1 VHSRIGFGG
10 TSTRRFV
17 TVTSAMLLLAGFVAL
32 PALATSSR
40 AGDTG
45 LGGPTTHNR
54 LVRVS
59 SAPRVPSTATRL
71 GTPSAAT
78 AISGDVALRPRD
90 PAALTVAATAVST
103 PSSPQYRHYLPA
115 GAFRSIYGPSDATIA
130 AVESTLKAA
139 HLSVGSVSGN
149 GMLIG
154 FRGTAAQA
162 DSAFH
167 SNLMNYRLRSGR
179 VGMQLSAAPE
189 FPADVAS
196 QVTGVIG
203 LSTLAQPVSS
213 IEHWTKQGAGQ
224 ETAVDRVAVTPH
236 VAGAPN
242 PCLAATLTA
251 TDENG
256 LTYNQ
261 LAHAYGLDGLFKA
274 GDFGSGQHI
283 AVYELYPY
291 VPTDVTA
298 FDTCYFGAAG
308 AKAMAGRLHSVPV
321 DGGAGTGVGGGS
333 DEADLDV
340 EDVAGFAP
348 QADIDVYSGPPTN
361 VGALDTYDQ
370 IITQDT
376 DQFVTSSYGSAPCE
390 QDTVGFEPGLVDT
403 ENQIFEQAA
412 LQGQT
417 VLNAAGDSGSDEC
430 AFNGSPIPMSP
441 DVSAS
446 DPSSQPFVTSVG
458 GTAVIDDAN
467 RPTEQVWN
475 DGNFGGSAGG
485 GTSALWSAPSWQQS
499 AIANIDPSVF
509 ATAYGAGASFGTG
522 ADQPCPQATAADD
535 TVCRTVPDI
544 TAEADEYTGSPGIF
558 DASFGGWIDFGGTS
572 SSTPLW
578 AAMLADVQASAGCQ
592 SSGPLGFISP
602 KLYAVGANA
611 HEDAASFN
619 DVTAGNNDDYAI
631 SGGQLFSA
639 TKGYDLASG
648 LGSPRLT
655 SPNGNPALAAY
666 LCAQAP
672 SNAPAIGALNPTVER
687 LNPTG
692 TLTITGTHFTGVTGV
707 TIGAY
712 RVPATDFT
720 VASDT
725 EIDVTA
731 PPAASLTGADPGQTG
746 AGQAIVSVTGPDGTS
761 AAIGSASRLEYVDTL
776 ASSPVPS
783 VSFISAAL
791 GSQAGANTVKVYG
804 SGFSHGGVSDVTA
817 VTVGDVPATSFTVTS
832 ANTLTVT
839 MPAYADGVT
848 VCAPIDTAAATQLCQ
863 TQLVVT
869 GPSGSSATAPIVPLY
884 EGSTDDST
892 PCPGCASLPARTEY
906 DYIPAP
912 TITSLSSTYVSEFG
926 DTVETITGHGF
937 ATAGYD
943 WSLIGTPSSSGQPD
957 YFALSVT
964 PDEIDLVINPRFD
977 FSLRSVPKSLRVRTA
992 AGISAPVPILYAGF
1006 PTVTNVSPSGGPVT
1020 GGTAI
1025 SVHGL
1030 GFDAVAPS
1038 AGGFLEYVNDS
1049 IGIPRDQL
1057 SGIAVHNDTTLT
1069 ATTPQVL
1076 AGTDSVTAC
1085 TVSGCSQPTRNLL
1098 AKTAFVFYLPGNPV
1112 VTSISPRHGPASGGS
1127 LVVIKGRNLSNPIS
1141 VTFGSHPAALGSQ
1154 DAEFGPVSGSANTIE
1169 VRTPGGHP
1177 GHKVK
1182 VRVTTAES
1190 RFAPGGAPSIVTL
1203 SSTYTYVTSPPS
1215 APRHLTTR
1223 ERKGSIHLS
1232 WRKPL
1237 VSGGSPITGY
1247 RIIVRPLNL
1256 FSRKQPKP
1264 IKMRVGPKARSA
1276 VLKGVDPAVYVV
1288 AVRALNKHGKG
1299 PSAEAIFPRKLG
1311 GVFFGP

>member
-1 VHSRIGFGG
+1 V
-10 TSTRRFV
+10 RRFV
-17 TVTSAMLLLAGFVAL
+17 TITSAMLLLAGLVVA

-40 AGDTG
+40 AGNTG
-45 LGGPTTHNR
+45 MAGHTTR
-54 LVRVS
+54 TGLVRVS
-59 SAPRVPSTATRL
+59 GAPRVPSTAVRL
-71 GTPSAAT
+71 GSPAAST

-90 PAALTVAATAVST
+90 PAALTAAATAVST

-115 GAFRSIYGPSDATIA
+115 GAFRSIYGPSAVTIA
-130 AVESTLKAA
+130 AVESTLNAA

-154 FRGTAAQA
+154 FHGTAAQA
-162 DSAFH
+162 DAAFH
-167 SNLMNYRLRSGR
+167 SNLATYRLHSGR
-179 VGMQLSAAPE
+179 VGMQLTAAPA
-189 FPADVAS
+189 FPADIAA

-224 ETAVDRVAVTPH
+224 ETTVDRGAATPH

-242 PCLAATLTA
+242 PCPGATQNA
-251 TDENG
+251 TEENG

-274 GDFGSGQHI
+274 GDFGSGEHI

-308 AKAMAGRLHSVPV
+308 AKAMAGRLHSVLV
-321 DGGAGTGVGGGS
+321 DGGAGTGVGVGT

-361 VGALDTYDQ
+361 IGALDTYDQ

-390 QDTVGFEPGLVDT
+390 QETVSFEPGLVDT

-430 AFNGSPIPMSP
+430 AFNGSPSPVSP

-499 AIANIDPSVF
+499 AIASVDPSVF
-509 ATAYGAGASFGTG
+509 AAAYGAGAGFGTG
-522 ADQPCPQATAADD
+522 ADQPCPQATVADD

-544 TAEADEYTGSPGIF
+544 TAEADEYTGAPGIF
-558 DASFGGWIDFGGTS
+558 DASFGGWVDFGGTS

-611 HEDAASFN
+611 HEDGASFN

-655 SPNGNPALAAY
+655 SPTGNPALAAY

-672 SNAPAIGALNPTVER
+672 SNAPAIAALSPAVEP
-687 LNPTG
+687 LSPTG
-692 TLTITGTHFTGVTGV
+692 TLTITGTHFTGVTSV
-707 TIGAY
+707 TVGGY
-712 RVPATDFT
+712 RVPATAFT

-731 PPAASLTGADPGQTG
+731 PPAASLTSADPGQTG

-761 AAIGSASRLEYVDTL
+761 ATIGSASRLEYVDTS

-783 VSFISAAL
+783 VSFISADV
-791 GSQAGANTVKVYG
+791 GRQRGANTVKVYG
-804 SGFSHGGVSDVTA
+804 SGFSQGGVSDVNS
-817 VTVGDVPATSFTVTS
+817 VTVGGVPATSFAVTS

-839 MPAYADGVT
+839 VPAYQDHVT
-848 VCAPIDTAAATQLCQ
+848 VCAPIDTEAATQLCQ

-869 GPSGSSATAPIVPLY
+869 GPSGSSTTAPIVPLY
-884 EGSTDDST
+884 QGSTDRST
-892 PCPGCASLPARTEY
+892 ACEGCASLPARTEY

-943 WSLIGTPSSSGQPD
+943 WSVIGSPNGSVQRD

-964 PDEIDLVINPRFD
+964 PDEIDLIINPRFD
-977 FSLRSVPKSLRVRTA
+977 FSVLSIPKSLRVRTA
-992 AGISAPVPILYAGF
+992 AGISAPVPIFYAGF
-1006 PTVTNVSPSGGPVT
+1006 PTVSSVSPAAGPVT
-1020 GGTAI
+1020 GGTPI
-1025 SVHGL
+1025 TVHGL

-1057 SGIAVHNDTTLT
+1057 SGITVHNDTALT

-1085 TVSGCSQPTRNLL
+1085 TVSGCSQPSRKLV

-1112 VTSISPRHGPASGGS
+1112 VTSITPRRGPASGGS
-1127 LVVIKGRNLSNPIS
+1127 RVAINGRNLSNPIS
-1141 VTFGSHPAALGSQ
+1141 VTFGTHTIALGVQ
-1154 DAEFGPVSGSANTIE
+1154 TEEFEPSSGSANTIE
-1169 VRTPGGHP
+1169 VQTPPGQP
-1177 GHKVK
+1177 GHKVR

-1190 RFAPGGAPSIVTL
+1190 KYAPGGAPSVVTL
-1203 SSTYTYVTSPPS
+1203 ASTYTYVASPPS
-1215 APRHLTTR
+1215 APRHLTTG
-1223 ERKGSIHLS
+1223 EHKGSIHLS
-1232 WRKPL
+1232 WKKPL
-1237 VSGGSPITGY
+1237 VDGGSPITGY
-1247 RIIVRPLNL
+1247 RITVISLNL
-1256 FSRKQPKP
+1256 FTRKQPKP
-1264 IKMRVGPKARSA
+1264 IKLRVGPKARSA
-1276 VLKGVDPAVYVV
+1276 VLKGVDPAIYIVT
-1288 AVRALNKHGKG
+1288 VRALSKRGTG

-1311 GVFFGP
+1311 AELLGP